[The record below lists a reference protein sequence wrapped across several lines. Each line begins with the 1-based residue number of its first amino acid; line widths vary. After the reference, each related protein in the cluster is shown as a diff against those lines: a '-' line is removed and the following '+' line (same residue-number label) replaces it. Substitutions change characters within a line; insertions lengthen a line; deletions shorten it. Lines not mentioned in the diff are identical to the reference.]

1 MLNNK
6 YVCAMRKFTLLE
18 LLVVI
23 AIIGILLTLLLPSL
37 SRARY
42 QTRIAVCASNLKQT
56 ATAFTSYSVSNDGK
70 FPPVLSSFN
79 SNPWTTYVMYESG
92 KYYNMGKL
100 QADGIV
106 NGAEIFFCPQN
117 EANSQELFTLKY
129 NTNSSG
135 NVVIPSGDSRARSS
149 YHFLMENMGYDKRK
163 KIRLSQLENDTAFLM
178 DKLNHDE
185 NTAHNKWG
193 IGWNFMRPDTSIK
206 FIKSKKVWDIVVAG
220 PIGTK
225 WTETMNAVH
234 ELLSL

>member
-1 MLNNK
+1 
-6 YVCAMRKFTLLE
+6 MRKFTLIE

-23 AIIGILLTLLLPSL
+23 AILGILLTLLLPSL
-37 SRARY
+37 NRSRY
-42 QTRIAVCASNLKQT
+42 QSRIAVCASNLKQT
-56 ATAFTSYSVSNDGK
+56 AVGFTTYSVSNDGK
-70 FPPVLSSFN
+70 LPPVLSAFN
-79 SNPWTTYVMYESG
+79 SNPWTTYVMYEGG

-100 QADGIV
+100 QSDGII
-106 NGAEIFFCPQN
+106 NSAEIFFCPQN
-117 EANSQELFTLKY
+117 EVNEQELFTLEY
-129 NTNSSG
+129 NTNSDG
-135 NVVIPSGDSRARSS
+135 KVVIPSGDQRSRSS

-163 KIRLSQLENDTAFLM
+163 KIRFAQLDNEMAFLM

-206 FIKSKKVWDIVVAG
+206 FIKSSKVWDIVVAG

-225 WTETMNAVH
+225 WTETMNAVE